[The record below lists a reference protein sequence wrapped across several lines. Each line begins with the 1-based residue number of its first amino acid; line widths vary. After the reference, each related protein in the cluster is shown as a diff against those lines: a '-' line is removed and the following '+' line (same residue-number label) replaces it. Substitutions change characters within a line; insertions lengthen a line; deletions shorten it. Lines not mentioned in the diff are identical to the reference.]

1 MEDIKIII
9 TFVVWVILSF
19 ACGYRTG
26 KSVND
31 KED

>member
-9 TFVVWVILSF
+9 MFVVWVILSF

-31 KED
+31 EED